1 MSITICPNQ
10 VSPSVLAAREELN
23 RALEAKYSETRQ
35 WYEYPSPAD
44 YRRAEL
50 DGTAGFAKPIFDSEA
65 IDFFLPS
72 SHGDHS
78 ILLRQF
84 IPKGKGSKGVFLHFH
99 GSGFCISSARLND
112 GYLRHLADTLSLT
125 VVTVDYRKAP
135 EDPFPAP
142 LDDAIDAALFALS
155 PDGEQKLRGPLTI
168 IGGESAGAY
177 LSVWVTLEL
186 RRRGIDVMSRI
197 KGLVASYGLYD
208 LTYLPSVRNYSR
220 RLVLSNEDT
229 TRFIDTALPQ
239 DVFPLDVRKQP
250 HLSPL
255 YADLKGL
262 PPALF
267 LVGSEDPLLDDS
279 VFLATKWGMAENET
293 SLKIIPAAFHGF
305 TLFAIGEMADEGI
318 REIVNFVSAL
328 LDVKD

>member
-1 MSITICPNQ
+1 MSITICPNK

-78 ILLRQF
+78 IPLRQF

-99 GSGFCISSARLND
+99 GI
-112 GYLRHLADTLSLT
+112 
-125 VVTVDYRKAP
+125 DYRKAP

-155 PDGEQKLRGPLTI
+155 PDGEHKLRGPLTI

-197 KGLVASYGLYD
+197 KGLVASYGIYD
-208 LTYLPSVRNYSR
+208 LTYLPSVRNYCR
-220 RLVLSNEDT
+220 RLVLSNGDT
-229 TRFIDTALPQ
+229 PRFIDTALPK

-305 TLFAIGEMADEGI
+305 TLFSIGEMADEGI
-318 REIVNFVSAL
+318 SEIVNFVSAL

>member
-1 MSITICPNQ
+1 MSIIICPNK
-10 VSPSVLAAREELN
+10 VSPTVLAAREELN
-23 RALEAKYSETRQ
+23 RALEAKYIETRQ
-35 WYEYPSPAD
+35 WYEYASPAD

-50 DGTAGFAKPIFDSEA
+50 DGTTGLGKPIFDSEA

-84 IPKGKGSKGVFLHFH
+84 IPKGKVSKGVFLHFH

-155 PDGEQKLRGPLTI
+155 LDGEQKLRGPLTI

-186 RRRGIDVMSRI
+186 RQRGIDVMSRI
-197 KGLVASYGLYD
+197 KGLVASYGIYD
-208 LTYLPSVRNYSR
+208 MTYLPSARNYSR
-220 RLVLSNEDT
+220 RLMLNNEDVS
-229 TRFIDTALPQ
+229 RFIDTALPQ
-239 DVFPLDVRKQP
+239 DVYPLDVRKQP

-255 YADLKGL
+255 YADLRGL
-262 PPALF
+262 PPAFF
-267 LVGSEDPLLDDS
+267 LVGSEDPLIDDS
-279 VFLATKWGMAENET
+279 VFLATKWGMAKNET

-305 TLFAIGEMADEGI
+305 TLFPIGEMADEGI
-318 REIVNFVSAL
+318 RGC
-328 LDVKD
+328 